1 MCLPSWS
8 LSHGKQAQLARV
20 LRPPAAE
27 SWAGPP
33 GRKLRLREL
42 VIMPAFGDCCA
53 VQSNITSENIIDGGE
68 KKIQQFLL
76 VS

>member
-8 LSHGKQAQLARV
+8 LSHGKQARPART

-27 SWAGPP
+27 SWAGLP

-42 VIMPAFGDCCA
+42 IIIPAFGDCCV
-53 VQSNITSENIIDGGE
+53 VQSNNTSENIIDGGE
-68 KKIQQFLL
+68 KKI
-76 VS
+76 